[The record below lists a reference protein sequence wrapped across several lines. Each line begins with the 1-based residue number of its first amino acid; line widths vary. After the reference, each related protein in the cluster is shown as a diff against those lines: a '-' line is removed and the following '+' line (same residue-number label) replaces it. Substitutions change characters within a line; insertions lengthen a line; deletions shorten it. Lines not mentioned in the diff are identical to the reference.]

1 MADKDW
7 KDLMAKLPKYLS
19 PSSLK
24 TAVKQPYTFYLTRLV
39 DNPIPREPQ
48 SLPGAM
54 GSAFDVFVKL
64 MLVIKG
70 RVDLKPYQLQ
80 TRLLDSCYDPSMRE
94 QYAEMD
100 LPTMFYKM
108 SVEEQHQAAVKDDA
122 SALMVNYCK
131 SSLFMDLAFHDL
143 EIHRYFSIMGNS
155 PDSGQALIVPIF
167 MKGDAS
173 VTVMTQKDNYEVI
186 PLDWKV
192 TGYGSATGASP
203 TAGYKRIW
211 SIDKG
216 LEGPH
221 PDYTPD
227 RSMALVDEAW
237 ADQLCVYGWG
247 MGRPVG
253 LPFRAIIH
261 QLVFRPSGWRIA
273 EFDSWITTE
282 TQLRLRDKF
291 VTLWSDLQ
299 SGRFAQRIVQD
310 RTFAEWY
317 ASTESWR

>member
-1 MADKDW
+1 M
-7 KDLMAKLPKYLS
+7 KLPKYLS

-24 TAVKQPYTFYLTRLV
+24 TAMKQPYTFYLTRLV
-39 DNPIPREPQ
+39 DDPIAREPQ

-64 MLVIKG
+64 MLVVKG

-80 TRLLDSCYDPSMRE
+80 TRLIDSCYDPTMRAE
-94 QYAEMD
+94 YAEMD

-108 SVEEQHQAAVKDDA
+108 SVEEQHRKAVKDDA

-131 SSLFMDLAFHDL
+131 SSLFLDLAFHDI
-143 EIHRYFSIMGNS
+143 EIHRYFSVLGDNNI
-155 PDSGQALIVPIF
+155 IVPIF

-173 VTVMTQKDNYEVI
+173 VTVMTTKDNYEVV

-192 TGYGSATGASP
+192 TGYGSKTGASP

-211 SIDKG
+211 SIENG

-227 RSMALVDEAW
+227 RSMALVDESW

-247 MGRPVG
+247 MGRPIG

-273 EFDSWITTE
+273 EFDSWVTTE

-291 VTLWSDLQ
+291 TVLWSDLQ
-299 SGRFAQRIVQD
+299 SGRFHSRVAAFGSD
-310 RTFAEWY
+310 RCFAEWY